1 MRPTELGELK
11 IVTGEEPW
19 SYSTEAGRGIEP
31 RLARQRLEAVESWP
45 ENEPPVPDWSVLDGE
60 CFRLED
66 LPTDYKDDENPC
78 LIELA
83 ELDLELTDEQRDMLR
98 TPEERIKDIQFPHA
112 LQDRVKL
119 SRATARKNRWG
130 SKFRGQFVG
139 KLAAKWNKTQREA
152 GGRDAL
158 ESKSRG
164 VAKAKAPNRAPKTK
178 TTFSEKHKQKLK
190 AKRNKTSQ
198 ANKKQKEGLEPCK
211 DSPWHGTS
219 VRVTEE
225 GVNEGRHGR
234 VQDVWR
240 VENCEGE
247 FLLRVHEVETAAI
260 FQIQSNQA
268 RGPTGRAEAEWK
280 GSGCR
285 AEAQRKPS
293 GRAAE
298 AERERA
304 PVGPRAWEVVV
315 EQAWEPAKPAKIDW
329 RACRMGRRT
338 ELAKHLAIMNCEFI
352 DKNRTLELGTVRA
365 LMGEIEERVGVP
377 ENVVLVEPTI
387 SITWAREDQGADEP
401 TAEEAPEQK
410 EWNERVKNAEHLL
423 IVVHSENPAHYTY
436 LKVTKQGADNAI
448 EYRDALKKPS
458 GTAKQAAT
466 RILRKLG
473 VVGPDAECPPP
484 SNERFQ
490 VDGWSCGVWTTR
502 WIERALREIRG
513 EGRQMPDSITDA
525 CHRGN
530 EWIQKLQDAS
540 DNDAAKAK
548 AKAKGKAKAKAKTT
562 KSASKHAASLD
573 AEPEHPNLEVAM
585 KAAAS
590 CKKCEPQKDGAKGCR
605 ACMGQHF
612 EAVRKRGFEAR
623 AVKEFDKKVF
633 EL

>member
-11 IVTGEEPW
+11 IVAGDEPW

-31 RLARQRLEAVESWP
+31 RLARQRLEAVQSWP

-78 LIELA
+78 LLELA
-83 ELDLELTDEQRDMLR
+83 ELNLELTDEQRDMLR
-98 TPEERIKDIQFPHA
+98 TPEERIKDIELPGA
-112 LQDRVKL
+112 LQNRVKL
-119 SRATARKNRWG
+119 SRASARKNRWG
-130 SKFRGQFVG
+130 TKFRGQYVG
-139 KLAAKWNKTQREA
+139 KLAAKWNKTKREA

-158 ESKSRG
+158 ESQSRG
-164 VAKAKAPNRAPKTK
+164 VAKARPPGRAPKK
-178 TTFSEKHKQKLK
+178 KSTFSEKHKQKQM
-190 AKRNKTSQ
+190 AKRNKTRE
-198 ANKKQKEGLEPCK
+198 AKKKQKETLEPCK
-211 DSPWHGTS
+211 DSPWNAAS

-225 GVNEGRHGR
+225 GLFEGRHGR

-240 VENCEGE
+240 VQNCEGE
-247 FLLRVHEVETAAI
+247 FMLRVHEVEAAKL

-268 RGPTGRAEAEWK
+268 RGPTGRAEAERK

-298 AERERA
+298 AERELA

-329 RACRMGRRT
+329 RVCRVGKRT
-338 ELAKHLAIMNCEFI
+338 ELAKHLAIMNCELI
-352 DKNRTLELGTVRA
+352 AKNGTLELGTVRA

-377 ENVVLVEPTI
+377 EGVVLVEPTI
-387 SITWAREDQGADEP
+387 SITWAREDQGDDAP

-436 LKVTKQGADNAI
+436 LKVTKQGADSAI

-473 VVGPDAECPPP
+473 VVGHDEECPPP
-484 SNERFQ
+484 SNKQFQ
-490 VDGWSCGVWTTR
+490 VDGWSCGLWATR
-502 WIERALREIRG
+502 WIERDLREIRG
-513 EGRQMPDSITDA
+513 EGRQVPDSITDA
-525 CHRGN
+525 CARGN

-548 AKAKGKAKAKAKTT
+548 AKAKAKGKAKST

-573 AEPEHPNLEVAM
+573 AETEHPNFEAAM

-590 CKKCEPQKDGAKGCR
+590 CTKCEPQKDGAKGCR
-605 ACMGQHF
+605 ACMGEHF
-612 EAVRKRGFEAR
+612 EAMRKRGFEAR
-623 AVKEFDKKVF
+623 AAKDFAKKVAD
-633 EL
+633 L

>member
-11 IVTGEEPW
+11 IVTGEESW

-31 RLARQRLEAVESWP
+31 KLARQRLEAVESWP
-45 ENEPPVPDWSVLDGE
+45 ENVPPVPDWAVLDGE

-83 ELDLELTDEQRDMLR
+83 ELDLELTEEQRDMLR

-112 LQDRVKL
+112 LQNRVKL
-119 SRATARKNRWG
+119 SRNTARKNRWG

-139 KLAAKWNKTQREA
+139 KLAVKWNKAKREA

-164 VAKAKAPNRAPKTK
+164 VAKAKAPNRAPKK
-178 TTFSEKHKQKLK
+178 KSTFAEKLKQKQQTGW
-190 AKRNKTSQ
+190 NKTKE
-198 ANKKQKEGLEPCK
+198 AKKKEKEGLEPCE
-211 DSPWHGTS
+211 DSPWHNKI

-247 FLLRVHEVETAAI
+247 FRLRVLEVETGAI
-260 FQIQSNQA
+260 FQIQSKQA
-268 RGPTGRAEAEWK
+268 RGPTGRAEAERK

-298 AERERA
+298 AERELA

-315 EQAWEPAKPAKIDW
+315 EQAWKPAKPGRIDW
-329 RACRMGRRT
+329 RVCRGPRRT

-377 ENVVLVEPTI
+377 EGVVLVEPTI
-387 SITWAREDQGADEP
+387 SITWAREDQGDDEP
-401 TAEEAPEQK
+401 TAEEALEQK
-410 EWNERVKNAEHLL
+410 EWNERIENAEHLL

-436 LKVTKQGADNAI
+436 LKVTKQGANVAI

-466 RILRKLG
+466 RILRKLHVLG
-473 VVGPDAECPPP
+473 HDEECPAP
-484 SNERFQ
+484 SNKRFQ
-490 VDGWSCGVWTTR
+490 VDGWSCGLWTTR

-513 EGRQMPDSITDA
+513 EGRQTPDSITDA
-525 CHRGN
+525 CARGN

-548 AKAKGKAKAKAKTT
+548 AKAKAKTKGKAKTT
-562 KSASKHAASLD
+562 KSTSKHADSLD
-573 AEPEHPNLEVAM
+573 AEHTSLEVAM

-590 CKKCEPQKDGAKGCR
+590 CTKCEPQKDGAKGCR
-605 ACMGQHF
+605 ACMGEQF
-612 EAVRKRGFEAR
+612 EAVRKRGFMAR
-623 AVKEFDKKVF
+623 AAKTFDKKVAN
-633 EL
+633 L